1 MIAHFSLRLI
11 CGMSIMWCLMP
22 QRQVSSG
29 FFRIQM
35 LVTLGMSVLAALT
48 LGKMAVDVDLSPPFL
63 SQQTSIGLCVVLA
76 VASFFGSVMW
86 TLQRRQAG
94 AWFARLIACLSLVVL
109 LGSSPRLGSLAT
121 ANEQMRLLSDV
132 SSAVLLGGAMTSML
146 LGHWYL
152 TAPTMS
158 LDPLKRLTWY
168 FGGSGLLRLLV
179 SGVGLALAWGLIG
192 DDTHRLWLALR
203 WTAGIIGPLVVFV
216 MVWRILKYKNT
227 QAATGVLFV
236 GVILTFI
243 GEMTGSLLY
252 LELSAPF

>member
-1 MIAHFSLRLI
+1 
-11 CGMSIMWCLMP
+11 
-22 QRQVSSG
+22 
-29 FFRIQM
+29 M

-48 LGKMAVDVDLSPPFL
+48 LGRMAGDVGRQPPL
-63 SQQTSIGLCVVLA
+63 MSQQTSIGLCIVLA

-86 TLQRRQAG
+86 TLERRRAG
-94 AWFARLIACLSLVVL
+94 ARFAWLIACLSLVVL
-109 LGSSPRLGSLAT
+109 LGSSPRLGSLT
-121 ANEQMRLLSDV
+121 NVSEQMRLLSDV

-152 TAPTMS
+152 TAPMMS
-158 LDPLKRLTWY
+158 IEPLKRLTWY

-179 SGVGLALAWGLIG
+179 SGVGLALAWGMIG
-192 DDTHRLWLALR
+192 NDTHRLWLALR
-203 WTAGIIGPLVVFV
+203 WAAGVIGPLVVFV

-252 LELSAPF
+252 LELSAAF